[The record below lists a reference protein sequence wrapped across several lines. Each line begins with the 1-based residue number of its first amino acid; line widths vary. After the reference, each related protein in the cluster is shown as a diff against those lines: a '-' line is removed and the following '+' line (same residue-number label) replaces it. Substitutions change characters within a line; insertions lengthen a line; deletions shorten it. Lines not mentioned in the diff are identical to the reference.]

1 MYFLL
6 TNKRRIKMKDLFEK
20 PAKLEL
26 FKLEY
31 SEQHAQKLGYHTGE
45 VNGEI
50 VKYTNVSSLLINGD
64 SVFPESG
71 YAWPDKKTVVD
82 VCVGYPKNHQ
92 RYRTSEGQQ
101 IDRFA
106 SHSLAVRSRRLFDF
120 RDFR

>member
-45 VNGEI
+45 V
-50 VKYTNVSSLLINGD
+50 NGD